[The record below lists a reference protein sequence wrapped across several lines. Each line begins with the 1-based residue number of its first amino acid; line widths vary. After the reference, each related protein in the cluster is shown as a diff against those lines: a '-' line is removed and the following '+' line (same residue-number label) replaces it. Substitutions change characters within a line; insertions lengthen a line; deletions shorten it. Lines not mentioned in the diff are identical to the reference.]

1 MRTETRRILVNSSLS
16 MSFRAHCIAGAGT
29 ELLRRARTELHPCL
43 HPEASARS
51 AATSRLEL
59 AALLRA
65 VRDLRLG
72 GRPRDARSTPVLAGL
87 AVGTG
92 ATKKDGVRAKRRLQG
107 RTRRS
112 RRANASCK
120 HTSVP
125 STSAHRT
132 LCTYECRS
140 QCLAAVREREDK
152 HSLHREPVVHGTR
165 RLKLRRVLKRGKGPA
180 GLG

>member
-120 HTSVP
+120 DTAVP
-125 STSAHRT
+125 STSARIDP
-132 LCTYECRS
+132 LRLRVPEPMS
-140 QCLAAVREREDK
+140 GGREGGRGQAFPSSRARGAWYKATKTAEGAQEGQ
-152 HSLHREPVVHGTR
+152 SP
-165 RLKLRRVLKRGKGPA
+165 RV
-180 GLG
+180 